1 MNSSLPPSAS
11 PQKLSPGLE
20 NSTIQ
25 KQRQELHL
33 LIAEL
38 KDRDKELNDM
48 VAVHQRQLLAWEDDR
63 QKILTLAERCSLLNN
78 ELNKRNEIIK
88 SLTKRLKFLE
98 SQQNDSKTTFEN
110 TQQKFKELSQK
121 VTDATVHC
129 QALEEKNQSLHCSV
143 LELSAKT
150 GQLQARE
157 QELLTML
164 KLKDEAILETTDHI
178 TEFTSKFKKL
188 ESALRAAKTEEF
200 SLNKEKQDLKLR
212 LKELILETNKLKD
225 DLCEKMKENNKQ
237 QEEITHLKQ
246 ENGCLRN
253 ELTLIG
259 CIGNGD
265 LLKRSHIQNLKL
277 RPYEVTS
284 PSTPSGVCM
293 EAQLKN
299 CIRFET
305 VEKAKRKD
313 QLLQFAKSKQAR
325 TDTEL
330 STLRQIY
337 VKQQRDLQF
346 LHVNLESSQE
356 LRQKHEKAAHG
367 RSIGMAFSAPES
379 SSETDMVR
387 TEGTHGMCEEC
398 GTAQVPK
405 SRAKTTSEMC
415 EVDNRLLLNASD
427 LEETTSAYLNRCQK
441 VVKVLAVLTEEE
453 EKQDVASISD
463 ELGSKVFCEANNT
476 RPLRNREISENGV
489 ESRDQQTFESSL
501 PEYEHWLNVGSC
513 VDSQSTLIQNTITSD
528 KTDNENKTWEERTEI
543 LFGQKS
549 SETPVAIHKSE
560 SDSCSNNFIIKK
572 DAWWKPVS
580 DLEWLKIF
588 KPKKGDGSI
597 WHGKDCSCHKTA
609 QEMKC
614 ASSKSEENV
623 DLNSFHLDSPCLT
636 STQKGDRPQRCEKFF
651 DEDFPLEINN
661 PSVTKPTNRCCSA
674 TVDQDTSSP
683 ISKLQHAL
691 AESRQMVADLEL
703 NTLLHASPRCSPNS
717 SSINMEIVPLITRN
731 E

>member
-1 MNSSLPPSAS
+1 MNSSLPHSAS
-11 PQKLSPGLE
+11 PQKHSPSLE
-20 NSTIQ
+20 NSTIL
-25 KQRQELHL
+25 KQRQELQL

-38 KDRDKELNDM
+38 KDRDEELNDM

-63 QKILTLAERCSLLNN
+63 QKILTLAERCNLLNH

-98 SQQNDSKTTFEN
+98 SQQNDSKTTYEN
-110 TQQKFKELSQK
+110 TQQKFKELSRK

-164 KLKDEAILETTDHI
+164 KLKDEVILETTDHI

-188 ESALRAAKTEEF
+188 EGALRAAKTEEF

-225 DLCEKMKENNKQ
+225 DLCEKVEENNTQ
-237 QEEITHLKQ
+237 QEEIIHLKQ

-253 ELTLIG
+253 ELAL
-259 CIGNGD
+259 
-265 LLKRSHIQNLKL
+265 
-277 RPYEVTS
+277 V
-284 PSTPSGVCM
+284 
-293 EAQLKN
+293 
-299 CIRFET
+299 

-330 STLRQIY
+330 SSLRQMY

-346 LHVNLESSQE
+346 LHANLEGSQE
-356 LRQKHEKAAHG
+356 LRQKHERAANE
-367 RSIGMAFSAPES
+367 RSTGMAFSAPES
-379 SSETDMVR
+379 SSETDTVR
-387 TEGTHGMCEEC
+387 TEGTHGICEEC

-405 SRAKTTSEMC
+405 SRVKTTSEMC
-415 EVDNRLLLNASD
+415 EVDNSLLLNASD
-427 LEETTSAYLNRCQK
+427 LEETTSAYLNQCQK
-441 VVKVLAVLTEEE
+441 VVKVMALLTEEE
-453 EKQDVASISD
+453 EKQDVASSCD
-463 ELGSKVFCEANNT
+463 ELGSQVFCEANNT
-476 RPLRNREISENGV
+476 RPLRNREISENEV
-489 ESRDQQTFESSL
+489 ESRDQQTFESSS
-501 PEYEHWLNVGSC
+501 PEYEHWLNVSC

-528 KTDNENKTWEERTEI
+528 KTDNENKTWEERTGI

-549 SETPVAIHKSE
+549 REPTVAIHESE
-560 SDSCSNNFIIKK
+560 SESCSNNFIIKK
-572 DAWWKPVS
+572 GAWWKPVS
-580 DLEWLKIF
+580 DPEWLKIF
-588 KPKKGDGSI
+588 KPIKGDGSMC
-597 WHGKDCSCHKTA
+597 HGKDCSCLKTA
-609 QEMKC
+609 QEMTC
-614 ASSKSEENV
+614 ASPKSEENA

-636 STQKGDRPQRCEKFF
+636 FTQKGDRPQRCEKFS

-661 PSVTKPTNRCCSA
+661 LSVTKPTKRCCSA
-674 TVDQDTSSP
+674 TTHQDTSSP

-703 NTLLHASPRCSPNS
+703 STLLRTSPRCSPNS
-717 SSINMEIVPLITRN
+717 SSVNMTTDLAEALHRTQLSAAEERDAKLPFFSL
-731 E
+731 